1 MDFDE
6 FVDKVLTS
14 FKPTKDYFFN
24 KQVLNELYETEYGIC
39 DHTTTSNPLSSVQF
53 HPAEEYMQNYLYDNY
68 LSTFIYRD
76 LGKKLNMSF
85 DDFIS
90 RPRYEIEAIIRVT
103 SVIDEKKAK
112 TNEDML
118 KSLESNNKPDD

>member
-6 FVDKVLTS
+6 FVDKVLKS

-24 KQVLNELYETEYGIC
+24 KQVLHELYETEYGIC
-39 DHTTTSNPLSSVQF
+39 DHTVASNPLSSVQF
-53 HPAEEYMQNYLYDNY
+53 QPAEEYMQNYLYDNY

-90 RPRYEIEAIIRVT
+90 RPRYEIEAILRVT
-103 SVIDEKKAK
+103 AAIDEKKAK

-118 KSLESNNKPDD
+118 KSLESSNKPID

>member
-6 FVDKVLTS
+6 FVDKVLKS

-24 KQVLNELYETEYGIC
+24 KQVLHELYETEYGIC
-39 DHTTTSNPLSSVQF
+39 DHTVASNPLSSVQF
-53 HPAEEYMQNYLYDNY
+53 QPAEEYMQNYLYDNY

-90 RPRYEIEAIIRVT
+90 RPRYEIEAILRVT
-103 SVIDEKKAK
+103 ATIDEKKAK

-118 KSLESNNKPDD
+118 KSLESSNKPIE

>member
-6 FVDKVLTS
+6 FVDKVLKS
-14 FKPTKDYFFN
+14 FKPTKDYLFN
-24 KQVLNELYETEYGIC
+24 KQVLQELYETEYGIC
-39 DHTTTSNPLSSVQF
+39 DHTVSSNPLSSVQF
-53 HPAEEYMQNYLYDNY
+53 HPSEEYMKNYLYDNY
-68 LSTFIYRD
+68 LATFIYRD

-90 RPRYEIEAIIRVT
+90 RPRYEIEAMVRVI
-103 SVIDEKKAK
+103 SAIDEKKAK

-118 KSLESNNKPDD
+118 KSLEQTKKPD